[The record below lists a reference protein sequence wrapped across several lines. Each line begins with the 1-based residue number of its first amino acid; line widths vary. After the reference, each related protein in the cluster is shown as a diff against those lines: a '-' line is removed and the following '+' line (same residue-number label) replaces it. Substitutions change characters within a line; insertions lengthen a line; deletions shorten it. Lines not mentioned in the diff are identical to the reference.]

1 MKKKIANFFDKIKLG
16 IRKGY
21 RAFGDFY
28 NDKISPIIEK
38 IGHRLTHN
46 AVLRIGHTEIILFN
60 KFKFKNTRK
69 KRQTF
74 YGFLFISI
82 WLIGFAIFTVYPMFH
97 SLYLSFTNSYF
108 NMQTGISSTPAGFT
122 NYLNIFRHQEL
133 LPKYTTYFLKT
144 FTSVPIIIIFAI
156 IIALLINQPI
166 RGKGIWR
173 TIFFLPVII
182 ISGPVINE
190 LVAQGATTLPS
201 FKNNSVINFLIQNSG
216 EWLANPI
223 QSILDTLLMVLWYAG
238 VPVLV
243 FLAGLQKID
252 KSIYEASAIDGASP
266 WDNFWKITL
275 PSIKPFIIV
284 NIIYVVV
291 TMSLFNEPDG
301 ILFHA
306 REHMVKGSQES
317 TWFFGHGFSAAMTWL
332 YFILMVII
340 IGIYVGL
347 LSIRRKDDK

>member
-1 MKKKIANFFDKIKLG
+1 MNKVKSILSKIGNFYKE
-16 IRKGY
+16 
-21 RAFGDFY
+21 
-28 NDKISPIIEK
+28 KISPILSK
-38 IGHRLTHN
+38 IKYKLTN
-46 AVLRIGHTEIILFN
+46 NFILTITHTEIIFLK
-60 KFKFKNTRK
+60 KFKTKNTRK
-69 KRQTF
+69 KRHTF
-74 YGFLFISI
+74 YGFLFISL
-82 WLIGFAIFTVYPMFH
+82 WLIGLLIFTIYPMFH

-108 NMQTGISSTPAGFT
+108 NMNTGITSSPAGFT
-122 NYLNIFRHQEL
+122 NYLNIFRNQVL
-133 LPKYTTYFLKT
+133 LPKYTEYFIRTLT
-144 FTSVPIIIIFAI
+144 TVPIIIIFAI
-156 IIALLINQPI
+156 IIAILINQPVK
-166 RGKGIWR
+166 GKGVWR

-190 LVAQGATTLPS
+190 LVVQGATTLPS
-201 FKNNSVINFLIQNSG
+201 FQNNQVITFLTRNSG

-223 QSILDTLLMVLWYAG
+223 NSILDTLLLVLWYAG
-238 VPVLV
+238 VPILV

-252 KSIYEASAIDGASP
+252 KSIYEAASIDGASP
-266 WDNFWKITL
+266 WDTFWKITL
-275 PSIKPFIIV
+275 PSIKPFITI

-317 TWFFGHGFSAAMTWL
+317 TFFFGHGFSAAMSWL

-347 LSIRRKDDK
+347 LSIKRKEDR

>member
-1 MKKKIANFFDKIKLG
+1 MKKNKSFFNSIKNTTLKVFEKVADFYTDKVSPILSKIKHFLTNNII
-16 IRKGY
+16 IR
-21 RAFGDFY
+21 
-28 NDKISPIIEK
+28 IE
-38 IGHRLTHN
+38 
-46 AVLRIGHTEIILFN
+46 HTEIIFFN
-60 KFKFKNTRK
+60 KFKTKNTRK
-69 KRQTF
+69 KRHTF
-74 YGFLFISI
+74 YGFTFISL
-82 WLIGFAIFTVYPMFH
+82 WLIGFLVFTLYPMIH
-97 SLYLSFTNSYF
+97 SFYLSFTNSFF
-108 NMQTGISSTPAGFT
+108 NMNTGISSTPAGLQ
-122 NYLNIFRHQEL
+122 NYLNIFRNQVL
-133 LPKYTTYFLKT
+133 LPKYTEYFIKT
-144 FTSVPIIIIFAI
+144 FTTVPIIIIFAI
-156 IIALLINQPI
+156 IIAILINQPVK
-166 RGKGIWR
+166 GKGVWR

-201 FKNNSVINFLIQNSG
+201 FQNNSVINFLLLNSG
-216 EWLANPI
+216 EWIANPI
-223 QSILDTLLMVLWYAG
+223 QSILETLLLVLWYAG

-275 PSIKPFIIV
+275 PSIKPFIVV

-291 TMSLFNEPDG
+291 SMSLFNEPDG

-317 TWFFGHGFSAAMTWL
+317 TFFYGHGFSAAMSWL
-332 YFILMVII
+332 YFFLMVII

-347 LSIRRKDDK
+347 LTIRRKGDR